1 MRPFSKRKSENL
13 KKLLRNTLARFIS
26 LSNCAVNHIKILAD
40 ALHAFVK
47 VPADF
52 LTRCGKRLAV
62 GFLPRGKGAVPL
74 GGGTVCRH
82 IFKRDN
88 LHLCGAGNA
97 TRLHIAVQYDR
108 VITRAR
114 QQLHLGFKQAEQ
126 PCVGAFF
133 AAKNV
138 VQNFI
143 GAVAVIKTDIVGR
156 NRQPRILY
164 KFLNLI
170 HRTLSRK
177 IIKAQLPVTARALQ

>member
-1 MRPFSKRKSENL
+1 MP
-13 KKLLRNTLARFIS
+13 
-26 LSNCAVNHIKILAD
+26 
-40 ALHAFVK
+40 
-47 VPADF
+47 DF
-52 LTRCGKRLAV
+52 LTRCGKRVAV

-97 TRLHIAVQYDR
+97 ARLHIAVQHDR

-126 PCVGAFF
+126 PRVGALFV
-133 AAKNV
+133 AKNV
-138 VQNFI
+138 VQNLV

-164 KFLNLI
+164 
-170 HRTLSRK
+170 
-177 IIKAQLPVTARALQ
+177 